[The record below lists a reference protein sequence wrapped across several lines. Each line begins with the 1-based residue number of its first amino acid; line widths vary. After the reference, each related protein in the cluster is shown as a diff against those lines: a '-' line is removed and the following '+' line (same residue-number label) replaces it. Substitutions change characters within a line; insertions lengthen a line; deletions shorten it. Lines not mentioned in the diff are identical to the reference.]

1 MELTYGILKQ
11 KLHWQGPFVQVPIV
25 IQVSPEKGTL
35 FLFTWVY
42 VHISKLH
49 GSFLASSDLVFC

>member
-11 KLHWQGPFVQVPIV
+11 KLHWQGPFMQVPIV
-25 IQVSPEKGTL
+25 IQVSPKKGTL

-42 VHISKLH
+42 V
-49 GSFLASSDLVFC
+49 